1 MKITA
6 GITVKEAREQFHI
19 YLGQQ
24 ATSGEPLP
32 VRVRSFIRFRL
43 RIEEIGQP
51 NFFVRCCGGGCK
63 QTFKMCVGTG
73 LHNEMTITSMI
84 RFEGP
89 PRNIIEGKNKHST
102 VLSLVS

>member
-1 MKITA
+1 MKIIA

-51 NFFVRCCGGGCK
+51 NFFC
-63 QTFKMCVGTG
+63 
-73 LHNEMTITSMI
+73 
-84 RFEGP
+84 
-89 PRNIIEGKNKHST
+89 
-102 VLSLVS
+102 